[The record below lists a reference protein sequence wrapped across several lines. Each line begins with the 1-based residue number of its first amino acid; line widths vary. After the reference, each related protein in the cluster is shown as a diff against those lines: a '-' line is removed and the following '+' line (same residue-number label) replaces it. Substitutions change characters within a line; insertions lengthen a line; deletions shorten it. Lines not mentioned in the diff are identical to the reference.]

1 MQFDSFSAF
10 LAMGGYGFYVW
21 LSYGISALLLIIL
34 VIASNKQNK
43 AVIDRILA
51 RQKREIKLR
60 NAASQQSQQQS
71 QQQISASASVNN
83 TEDEIKK
90 ENDSNVV
97 LS

>member
-21 LSYGISALLLIIL
+21 LSYGVSALLLIIL

-43 AVIDRILA
+43 TVIDRILA

-60 NAASQQSQQQS
+60 NAVSQQSQQQ
-71 QQQISASASVNN
+71 IPASVNN
-83 TEDEIKK
+83 TEGEIKK
-90 ENDSNVV
+90 ENDSKEV

>member
-60 NAASQQSQQQS
+60 NAASQQSQQQIS
-71 QQQISASASVNN
+71 ASASASVNN

-90 ENDSNVV
+90 EKDSNEV